1 MGSPPVIILMKEAL
15 GEPSREQ
22 RHAPPRKTVLQLPV
36 QTQIQTHALAKSR
49 GGDEIDDIIQ
59 TNSITQSRDESARH
73 LAVVPEVAVCRL
85 SSIVQCLLWQL
96 LIITHSA
103 STMTAVQTLFP
114 SFRGA
119 ERVQKQ
125 PKIQSHAYAS
135 SAYYRFDD
143 KTGKTLMLQVFALRD
158 IKTEKEILFNC
169 VPPSRY

>member
-1 MGSPPVIILMKEAL
+1 M
-15 GEPSREQ
+15 
-22 RHAPPRKTVLQLPV
+22 
-36 QTQIQTHALAKSR
+36 QTQTQTHALAKSR
-49 GGDEIDDIIQ
+49 GGDEIDNIIQ

-73 LAVVPEVAVCRL
+73 LAVVPGVAVCRL

-158 IKTEKEILFNC
+158 IETERKSCSTVCLLPVIDTLF
-169 VPPSRY
+169 